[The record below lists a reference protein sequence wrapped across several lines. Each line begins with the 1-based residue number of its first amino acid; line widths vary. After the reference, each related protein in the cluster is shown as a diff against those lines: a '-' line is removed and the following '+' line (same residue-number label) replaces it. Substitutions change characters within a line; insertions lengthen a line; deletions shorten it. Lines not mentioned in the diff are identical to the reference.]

1 MVRERVEGRAQL
13 EAKKVILE
21 FIEVAL
27 AHPLLLD

>member
-1 MVRERVEGRAQL
+1 MVREKVEGRAQS
-13 EAKKVILE
+13 EAKKVILD